1 MPSFL
6 FPNTLWNFDASNP
19 AYKPCKCGQWPKKGS
34 TKWDGRNL
42 KSHLGLLHA
51 RQTLLRFY
59 FTASWPLTYVIY
71 NTCNMFNWTVMP
83 KCFPNWSYQLALPPV
98 EYEDSHYCNSF
109 LIFGIVGHFNFYN
122 SSGDQMLAHWVL
134 IYIFLITIA
143 CFCHVIF
150 FNQLSSM
157 KYIFKSFAYFSFD
170 WLLLIICGVHIVNQW
185 LTNLTS
191 MRLQVRS
198 LALLSG

>member
-150 FNQLSSM
+150 FNDPED
-157 KYIFKSFAYFSFD
+157 FFFSFTEKTIQFISVLKALGFIKL
-170 WLLLIICGVHIVNQW
+170 WKRVLFFTHHQTQGGK
-185 LTNLTS
+185 NL
-191 MRLQVRS
+191 MQPL
-198 LALLSG
+198 